1 MEESMKTQIAAAMLA
16 ATSLL
21 GMAACDSRDYEA
33 EIASLQ
39 GDLESARTENEQMKT
54 ELDELRSQA
63 EAQPAVP
70 EGARETAQT
79 ELNTA
84 VQTAASTF
92 ERIGTM
98 SEEPAAP
105 AEQRTEE
112 LGTLREDMQKI
123 VQSVQAAAE
132 GLGLKLETV
141 AMDTDAGA
149 TEGTPEPAAGPETQQ
164 PPAGQQQEP
173 AAQGQQPAGQQQEQ
187 PAGQQEQPAGQ
198 QPAQ

>member
-1 MEESMKTQIAAAMLA
+1 MEESMKTQIAAATLA
-16 ATSLL
+16 AVSLL

-33 EIASLQ
+33 EITSLQ
-39 GDLESARTENEQMKT
+39 SDLDSARSENEQMKT

-63 EAQPAVP
+63 EAQPAMP
-70 EGARETAQT
+70 EGARDTAQT

-84 VQTAASTF
+84 VQTAAATF

-98 SEEPAAP
+98 TEEPAAP

-141 AMDTDAGA
+141 ALDTDAGA
-149 TEGTPEPAAGPETQQ
+149 TEGTPEPAAGPENQQ

-173 AAQGQQPAGQQQEQ
+173 AAQEQQ
-187 PAGQQEQPAGQ
+187 PAGQQEQPAEQ
-198 QPAQ
+198 KPAQ

>member
-1 MEESMKTQIAAAMLA
+1 
-16 ATSLL
+16 
-21 GMAACDSRDYEA
+21 
-33 EIASLQ
+33 
-39 GDLESARTENEQMKT
+39 MKT

-92 ERIGTM
+92 EQIGTM
-98 SEEPAAP
+98 SEQPDAP

-141 AMDTDAGA
+141 ALDTDAGA

-173 AAQGQQPAGQQQEQ
+173 AAQGQQPAGQQEQ
-187 PAGQQEQPAGQ
+187 PAEQQEQPAGQ